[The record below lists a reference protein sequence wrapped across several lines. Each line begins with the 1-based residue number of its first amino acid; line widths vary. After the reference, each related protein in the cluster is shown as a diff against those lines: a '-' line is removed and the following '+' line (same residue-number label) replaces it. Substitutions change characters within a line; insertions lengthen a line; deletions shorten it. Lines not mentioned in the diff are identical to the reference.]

1 MKNRNQN
8 HQPKHK
14 PAHASSDA
22 VESEGVKQAGK
33 RDTYQTVTDAILAAL
48 ATCGPGERPWAR
60 AGLTMPVNAVS
71 GHTYRGSNIVM
82 LWIAAQEAGYSQS
95 RWATFKQ
102 WAEKGA
108 RVRKGEKGTP
118 VLWFKML
125 DRKDDGAGESD
136 EGGRKIPCAR
146 LAWVFNIDQVE
157 GYEDTAP
164 LKLSGS
170 PVEAIVLADALLA
183 ASGARIAHGGAQAFY
198 RPSTDEIVLPPR
210 EAFTGTSTSTATES
224 YYAVALHELVHWT
237 GNKARLSRE
246 LGSRF
251 GTQAY
256 AAEELIAELGAAFLC
271 AELGITSE
279 PRPDHAAY
287 LASWAK
293 LLADD
298 RRAFTTA
305 AAKAAEASDYLLAM
319 LSAGELQ
326 KAA

>member
-1 MKNRNQN
+1 MKNRNQT
-8 HQPKHK
+8 HQPKRK

-22 VESEGVKQAGK
+22 VGSTGATQGAK
-33 RDTYQTVTDAILAAL
+33 RDTYQIVTDAILAAL
-48 ATCGPGERPWAR
+48 ATCEPGERPWAR

-71 GHTYRGSNIVM
+71 GHKYRGSNIVM
-82 LWIAAQEAGYSQS
+82 LWIAAQEAGYSQN

-108 RVRKGEKGTP
+108 SVRKGEKGTP

-125 DRKDDGAGESD
+125 DRKDDEASEND

-146 LAWVFNIDQVE
+146 LAWVFNIDQVD
-157 GYEDTAP
+157 GYEYTAP
-164 LKLSGS
+164 VMLSGE
-170 PVEAIVLADALLA
+170 PVEAIAQADALLA
-183 ASGARIAHGGAQAFY
+183 ASGARIAHGGGQAYY

-237 GNKARLSRE
+237 GSKSRLSRE

-251 GTQAY
+251 GTEAY
-256 AAEELIAELGAAFLC
+256 AAEELVAELGAAFLC

-293 LLADD
+293 LLGAD

-319 LSAGELQ
+319 LTAEAMAQ
-326 KAA
+326 AA